1 MKGKALLFGLNYS
14 HCKDGKLNGC
24 INDVRH
30 ISNQLKALYG
40 ADFPTEIYT
49 DDFDQKNTSYDGIIK
64 NLYNLA
70 IESYRDNL
78 EFVWVHYSGHGSYQR
93 DTSGDELDFMDEGLV
108 PSDYES
114 KGILIDD
121 ILNHVISRFNPN
133 TKILFVCD
141 SCHSGSIL
149 DLKYT
154 WNVTTRQS
162 TIDNKKCTVKAKT
175 ILISGCMDNQTSAD
189 AYNLLNDKQ
198 HIGALTACF
207 IKVLERKPQ
216 QLYDVFSFVD
226 SVRKELKIQGFA
238 QYPCLTST
246 FDIANE
252 PSMILPMKPS
262 TKPLLP
268 PAPKMYNRNIP
279 NSVNT
284 PNIPMSSAQDSRYYE
299 ANNTYMRS
307 ISMQQN
313 TQQYVQP
320 NLQPYYPPPVYITY
334 IQLPLQSYYM

>member
-1 MKGKALLFGLNYS
+1 
-14 HCKDGKLNGC
+14 
-24 INDVRH
+24 
-30 ISNQLKALYG
+30 
-40 ADFPTEIYT
+40 
-49 DDFDQKNTSYDGIIK
+49 
-64 NLYNLA
+64 
-70 IESYRDNL
+70 
-78 EFVWVHYSGHGSYQR
+78 
-93 DTSGDELDFMDEGLV
+93 MDEGLV